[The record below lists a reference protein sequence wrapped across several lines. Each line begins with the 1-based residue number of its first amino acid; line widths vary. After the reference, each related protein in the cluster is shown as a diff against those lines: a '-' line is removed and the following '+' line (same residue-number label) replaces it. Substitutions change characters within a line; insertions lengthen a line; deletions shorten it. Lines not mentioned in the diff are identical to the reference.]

1 MDLIPDTRQTKYLVH
16 NTQYTTPDIPG
27 RAGILSCTVHV
38 IILWLQNKLKY
49 VYIDIY
55 TGSGS
60 TMDHMHARHTPCMH
74 DEAYGAAF

>member
-1 MDLIPDTRQTKYLVH
+1 
-16 NTQYTTPDIPG
+16 
-27 RAGILSCTVHV
+27 V

-60 TMDHMHARHTPCMH
+60 TMDHARHTPFMH